1 MRPFALL
8 CLPCLVLTACGSEA
22 PPVTELVL
30 GPAFDVTGVARILP
44 DGEAATALVG
54 FSFSLEGLNTSGGA
68 VVGKLK
74 AGAQEISVRGDFD
87 SKTGNFSFA
96 SISAV
101 LTASQAET
109 FSQLGGTGF
118 DGTPEDSVADDLTG
132 FIETHLGARVAKGQ
146 FIAASRAAG
155 RPAAPD
161 PTKISATKA
170 SLGIARVSAPAG
182 TFPAKVGVELFSY
195 ALAPGA
201 PGFSLAQATAEG
213 ALEATVSAVP
223 GDRIAVRLRQV
234 GVASEAK
241 LIEVRE

>member
-1 MRPFALL
+1 MRVYSLL
-8 CLPCLVLTACGSEA
+8 CLVLAACGSEA

-44 DGEAATALVG
+44 DGEAATELRG
-54 FSFSLEGLNTSGGA
+54 FAFSLEALNTSGGA
-68 VVGKLK
+68 VVGKVK
-74 AGAQEISVRGDFD
+74 VGSQEISVHGDFD

-96 SISAV
+96 SIMAV
-101 LTASQAET
+101 ITASQAET
-109 FSQLGGTGF
+109 ITQLGGTGF
-118 DGTPEDSVADDLTG
+118 DGTPEDAVADDLTG
-132 FIETHLGARVAKGQ
+132 FLEAHLGARVAKGQ
-146 FIAASRAAG
+146 FVAASRASG

-161 PTKISATKA
+161 PTKISAIKA
-170 SLGIARVSAPAG
+170 SLGLARVTAPAG

-213 ALEATVSAVP
+213 ALDAMVSAVP
-223 GDRIAVRLRQV
+223 GDLIAVRIRQV

-241 LIEVRE
+241 LVDVRE

>member
-1 MRPFALL
+1 MRVYAFF
-8 CLPCLVLTACGSEA
+8 CLVLAGCGSEA
-22 PPVTELVL
+22 PPMTELVL

-44 DGEAATALVG
+44 DGEAATELVG

-74 AGAQEISVRGDFD
+74 VGAEQISLQGDFD

-96 SISAV
+96 SITAV

-109 FSQLGGTGF
+109 VRQLGGTGF
-118 DGTPEDSVADDLTG
+118 DGTPEDAVADDLTG
-132 FIETHLGARVAKGQ
+132 FLETRLGARVAKGQ

-161 PTKISATKA
+161 PAKISAIKA
-170 SLGIARVSAPAG
+170 SLGVARVTAPAG
-182 TFPAKVGVELFSY
+182 TFPAKVGIELFSY

-201 PGFSLAQATAEG
+201 PGFTLAQATAEG
-213 ALEATVSAVP
+213 SLDATVPAVP